1 MKTADVCL
9 QEPKLRKMGQALFI
23 PARDYDVLTWHPL
36 GFSQTTQPKY
46 KNRDQHDFSPCA
58 GATAG
63 CLFFSYTNK
72 SWQTSYNQALSWCT
86 TLCPMLA
93 AQMIKNLPAMQES
106 QVPSL
111 GWEDPL
117 GKQMATH
124 SSTSTNISESNHKI
138 WIRLCLFSVV
148 LGYELVFSPLGF
160 GFNEILWGNLASVTI
175 ICLKLSDN
183 GK

>member
-72 SWQTSYNQALSWCT
+72 SWQTSYNQAVSWCT
-86 TLCPMLA
+86 TLCPTLA
-93 AQMIKNLPAMQES
+93 AQMIKNLPAVQES

-117 GKQMATH
+117 EKQMATH
-124 SSTSTNISESNHKI
+124 SSILA
-138 WIRLCLFSVV
+138 WR
-148 LGYELVFSPLGF
+148 
-160 GFNEILWGNLASVTI
+160 ILWTEEPGGLQSLGSQRVRHNRVTNT
-175 ICLKLSDN
+175 CTFTPGTDAVCPH
-183 GK
+183 

>member
-117 GKQMATH
+117 EKQMATH
-124 SSTSTNISESNHKI
+124 SSILA
-138 WIRLCLFSVV
+138 WR
-148 LGYELVFSPLGF
+148 
-160 GFNEILWGNLASVTI
+160 ILWTEEPGGLQSMGSQRVRHNRVTNT
-175 ICLKLSDN
+175 CTFTPGTDAVCPH
-183 GK
+183 

>member
-117 GKQMATH
+117 EKQMATH
-124 SSTSTNISESNHKI
+124 SSVPAWKIPWTEESGGLQLTGSQRVRHDWVTNTLI
-138 WIRLCLFSVV
+138 V
-148 LGYELVFSPLGF
+148 LYATHSYCWVNAF
-160 GFNEILWGNLASVTI
+160 
-175 ICLKLSDN
+175 
-183 GK
+183 